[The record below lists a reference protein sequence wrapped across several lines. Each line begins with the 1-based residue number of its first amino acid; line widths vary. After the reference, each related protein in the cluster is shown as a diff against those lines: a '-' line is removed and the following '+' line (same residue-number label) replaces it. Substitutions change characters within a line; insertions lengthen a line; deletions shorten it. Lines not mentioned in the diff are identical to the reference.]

1 MQKHEHQINSILEKG
16 FSRLVLDQND
26 ITMATE
32 QIIRRAKEVQ
42 FQEKKSSFLQFQK
55 TRLYAIAALILLCSI
70 PPFIYMY
77 LNFKRS
83 IIIRSNPIEKHQN
96 ERIKILS
103 LAGDPGK
110 STESLMTTKEMIA
123 TNTKSQLLLAA
134 GTRARVLMFES
145 TSIKV
150 DRADSVKTAISLNNG
165 LLSVNV
171 TGSGTDTVIIKTN
184 QALFTQIGTFFLFT
198 LIRSMDLSYLSGH
211 VYRIDLVQI

>member
-123 TNTKSQLLLAA
+123 TNTKSQLLLAQVHRP
-134 GTRARVLMFES
+134 GF
-145 TSIKV
+145 
-150 DRADSVKTAISLNNG
+150 
-165 LLSVNV
+165 
-171 TGSGTDTVIIKTN
+171 
-184 QALFTQIGTFFLFT
+184 
-198 LIRSMDLSYLSGH
+198 
-211 VYRIDLVQI
+211 